1 MQLDFINY
9 FITIRNIL
17 ITQAKDTVEKLGL
30 TPTQVFILMT
40 ISENPNI
47 SSSGIQKAINL
58 DKAIVSRALSSLH
71 KKKLITKKNSPLD
84 KKLYSIS
91 LTVKGKNISSLIQ
104 KHKNNANSKIVK
116 SLTKKE
122 IIELEKTL
130 QNLVRKLNN

>member
-1 MQLDFINY
+1 
-9 FITIRNIL
+9 
-17 ITQAKDTVEKLGL
+17 
-30 TPTQVFILMT
+30 MT

-84 KKLYSIS
+84 KRRLYSIS
-91 LTVKGKNISSLIQ
+91 LTVKGKNVSSLIQ

-130 QNLVRKLNN
+130 QSLVRKLNN